1 MPTSTLTSKGQ
12 ITLPRSVRE
21 RLRLVTGDLVDFV
34 IDDDGEIRVRAGRY
48 DARDLRGL
56 LRKQG
61 RKPVSLAEMDQAIA
75 RRGGRT
81 T

>member
-12 ITLPRSVRE
+12 ITLPRAIRE
-21 RLRLVTGDLVDFV
+21 RLRLETGDLVDFV

>member
-12 ITLPRSVRE
+12 ITLPRAVRE
-21 RLRLVTGDLVDFV
+21 RLRLETGDLVDFV

-61 RKPVSLAEMDQAIA
+61 RKPVSLAEMDQTIA

>member
-12 ITLPRSVRE
+12 ITLPRAVRE
-21 RLRLVTGDLVDFV
+21 RLRLETGDLVDFV

>member
-12 ITLPRSVRE
+12 ITLPRAVRE
-21 RLRLVTGDLVDFV
+21 RLRLETGDLVDFV

-61 RKPVSLAEMDQAIA
+61 RKPVSLGAMDQAIA